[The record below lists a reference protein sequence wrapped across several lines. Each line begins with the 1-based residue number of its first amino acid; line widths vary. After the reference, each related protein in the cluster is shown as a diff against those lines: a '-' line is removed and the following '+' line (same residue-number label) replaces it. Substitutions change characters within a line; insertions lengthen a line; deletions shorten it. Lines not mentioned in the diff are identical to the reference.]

1 MRETCRLENRKY
13 TFLFPI
19 VLPEYS
25 YYAQVEVLTE
35 TETNDEGWRSYVWKP
50 STLFS
55 PNALLKLDSY
65 DDDDD
70 DGFWVK

>member
-35 TETNDEGWRSYVWKP
+35 AETNDEG
-50 STLFS
+50 
-55 PNALLKLDSY
+55 
-65 DDDDD
+65 
-70 DGFWVK
+70 